1 MGRWVGAGSCDLSVM
16 GGGCIVASPAS
27 GHFKSGGSQERKSAR
42 QTDQMPAWLVLV
54 GVIVGMLGAI
64 MMDLGTGQSGV
75 SGDQP

>member
-1 MGRWVGAGSCDLSVM
+1 
-16 GGGCIVASPAS
+16 
-27 GHFKSGGSQERKSAR
+27 
-42 QTDQMPAWLVLV
+42 MPAWLVLV